1 VFFVQSIELTA
12 AAVQM
17 QAELGDVAANLE
29 KAGRLTDEAFRRGAE
44 LVILPEFFPSG
55 VGFHPSL
62 LRAALPFKGKALEL
76 LLGKAARFGAP
87 VGGSFIAIK
96 EGGERRNT
104 FVLAFPDGS
113 FYTHDKDMPTM
124 WENCYYTGGADDG
137 VMRTPLGPV
146 GAALCWEMIRT
157 QTVRRLKDKIGLL
170 VGGSCWW
177 TLPGRGI
184 PLPLKKAL
192 AEQNL
197 TVMQDT
203 PARMAR
209 LLGVPVVH
217 GAHAGSFECRLPW
230 LPGLTY
236 RSHFL
241 GETQIVDGS
250 GRILA
255 RLGCEQGDGVVTAAI
270 RTGAIEPR
278 EEIGQGFWIPKL
290 HPLFKFFWHYQN
302 LHGRRYY
309 RQATRLEI
317 K

>member
-1 VFFVQSIELTA
+1 MQSNGLTA

-29 KAGRLTDEAFRRGAE
+29 KASRLTDEAFRRGAD
-44 LVILPEFFPSG
+44 LVILPEFFPTG
-55 VGFHPSL
+55 VGFHSSL
-62 LRAALPFKGKALEL
+62 LQAALPFKGKALEL
-76 LLGKAARFGAP
+76 LMGKAARFGAP
-87 VGGSFIAIK
+87 VGGSFIAVK
-96 EGGERRNT
+96 EDGERYNT
-104 FVLAFPDGS
+104 FVLAFPDGN
-113 FYTHDKDMPTM
+113 FYTHDKDIPTM
-124 WENCYYTGGADDG
+124 WENCYYIGGTDDG
-137 VMRTPLGPV
+137 MLKTPLGPV
-146 GAALCWEMIRT
+146 GVALCWEMIRT
-157 QTVRRLKDKIGLL
+157 QTVRRLKGKVELL

-184 PLPLKKAL
+184 PLPFKQSL

-197 TVMQDT
+197 AVMRDT

-217 GAHAGSFECRLPW
+217 GAHAGNFECRLPW

-250 GRILA
+250 GNILA
-255 RLGCEQGDGVVTAAI
+255 HMGCEQGDGVVTAKI
-270 RTGAIEPR
+270 LTGQVEAR
-278 EEIGQGFWIPKL
+278 EEVQEGFWIPKL
-290 HPLFKFFWHYQN
+290 HPLFKFFWSYQN

-309 RQATRLEI
+309 RKVTRR
-317 K
+317 